1 MIVQGEFRVAASR
14 ERTWAY
20 LSDVLSLAALLPG
33 CDLIEPEG
41 EGRYHVVA
49 RAKVGP
55 IASRFEG
62 QLSVVEAVAGEAL
75 RLRVEGQDRLTG
87 SRARALMGF
96 RLVPAS
102 ESETEV
108 RHSADVIVSGRLGMI
123 GQGIMH
129 RTVTT
134 MLEEFVRRLN
144 ARITAGPGAGTG
156 AGKA

>member
-1 MIVQGEFRVAASR
+1 MIVQGELRVPASR
-14 ERTWAY
+14 ER
-20 LSDVLSLAALLPG
+20 
-33 CDLIEPEG
+33 
-41 EGRYHVVA
+41 
-49 RAKVGP
+49 
-55 IASRFEG
+55 EG

-87 SRARALMGF
+87 SRARSLMGF

-108 RHSADVIVSGRLGMI
+108 RHSADVIVSGRLGSI
-123 GQGIMH
+123 GQGVMH

-144 ARITAGPGAGTG
+144 ARIAAAPVQAPGPARHEGAS
-156 AGKA
+156 